1 MNAKDIVGMN
11 PTLWSYLGIVVAIL
25 IFIWAAIEIGS
36 RFNRHKKHHTQTMNT
51 WIPLD
56 SNRPNV
62 VQEEPPLVLADNE
75 EDELEDEALHNLHIR
90 AQQNGHY
97 SQSKKPL

>member
-1 MNAKDIVGMN
+1 MAKDIAGMN
-11 PTLWSYLGIVVAIL
+11 PMLWSYLGFVVAIL
-25 IFIWAAIEIGS
+25 IFIWAAVEIGS
-36 RFNRHKKHHTQTMNT
+36 RFNRRRKPNRQTLNT

-56 SNRPNV
+56 SNRSDV
-62 VQEEPPLVLADNE
+62 VQEEPPLVRPRNE
-75 EDELEDEALHNLHIR
+75 EDEQEDEAQRNLHIR

>member
-1 MNAKDIVGMN
+1 MN
-11 PTLWSYLGIVVAIL
+11 PTLWSYLGIVVAVL
-25 IFIWAAIEIGS
+25 IFIWAAVEIGS
-36 RFNRHKKHHTQTMNT
+36 RFNRRKKPNRQTLNT

-56 SNRPNV
+56 ANRSDV
-62 VQEEPPLVLADNE
+62 VQEEPPLVRPNPDSTSNNE
-75 EDELEDEALHNLHIR
+75 EDEQEDEALHNLHMR

>member
-1 MNAKDIVGMN
+1 MN
-11 PTLWSYLGIVVAIL
+11 PTLWSYLGIVVAVL
-25 IFIWAAIEIGS
+25 IFIWAAVEIGS
-36 RFNRHKKHHTQTMNT
+36 RFNRRKKPNRQTLNT

-56 SNRPNV
+56 SNRSDV
-62 VQEEPPLVLADNE
+62 IHEEPPLVRPNPDSTSNNE
-75 EDELEDEALHNLHIR
+75 EDEQEDEALHNLHMR

>member
-1 MNAKDIVGMN
+1 MN
-11 PTLWSYLGIVVAIL
+11 PTLWSYVGIVVAIL
-25 IFIWAAIEIGS
+25 IFIWAAVELRS
-36 RFNRHKKHHTQTMNT
+36 RFNRRKKQSRQTLNT

-56 SNRPNV
+56 SNHADV
-62 VQEEPPLVLADNE
+62 VQEEPPFVRPNPDSTSNNE
-75 EDELEDEALHNLHIR
+75 EDEQEDEAQHNLHIR